1 MHVTPGQCILG
12 GYAFEP
18 AAWNTRAAPS
28 ATIPA
33 DIAQHVRKIGKVE
46 WGQTPAHD
54 ADGHGRHIADSV
66 RLTAANFGQTEDQHM
81 HGLWLEGTET
91 VLCHTGTSPNAPMTT
106 QTLAGAWN
114 WLVDQALATPASHAS
129 GGKA

>member
-114 WLVDQALATPASHAS
+114 WLVDQALATPASD